1 MVTYTPGRKPATELT
16 HGTFS
21 DFMKA
26 LADTGLVLEESL
38 PENTRQKRY
47 RITENGEIAFR
58 FFSDPATGTLVRTV
72 LEKA

>member
-1 MVTYTPGRKPATELT
+1 MR
-16 HGTFS
+16 
-21 DFMKA
+21 A
-26 LADTGLVLEESL
+26 LVDAGLVDGESL
-38 PENTRQKRY
+38 PENTRQRRY